1 MKTIDAFILYT
12 QPEQATRTV
21 DQLKQSEYVKKIYLL
36 APEKGMQPIDGCEIV
51 EIDSMQSTQTVQKI
65 AENTKADYTLIYQK
79 STVLQLGYFA
89 LERMIKIAE
98 DSSAG
103 MVYADYYAITD
114 GEKKKNFEFLP
125 NIKLQILK
133 RLNIFS

>member
-36 APEKGMQPIDGCEIV
+36 APEKGMQPIDGCELV

-65 AENTKADYTLIYQK
+65 AENAPDFDTSK
-79 STVLQLGYFA
+79 F
-89 LERMIKIAE
+89 
-98 DSSAG
+98 
-103 MVYADYYAITD
+103 
-114 GEKKKNFEFLP
+114 NF
-125 NIKLQILK
+125 
-133 RLNIFS
+133 